1 MSDTHSNSNSNF
13 DDGMTDAERHYLSS
27 GGDVTDALL
36 SENKGLPAAPSE
48 PAPEPPAPAPGA
60 PAADGQQQPPAA
72 AAPPAAPGPEEDPG
86 DEPSPVPGKP
96 PRRVS
101 WNKYQAETEARAT
114 LERQLQE
121 QAVRNARVE
130 ERLSLLSQ
138 ALQPA
143 PGEQQQ
149 QKPPKPRPDPNQDIF
164 GYAQWLEENLQDM
177 TGRLEE
183 VYGKVDGYEK
193 QIQTGQAEMDQERN
207 YFDALN
213 QYAGREP
220 HFVPAY
226 NFLLRNRA
234 AELMAPRYPR
244 ATYEQLMQAEIPQ
257 DIAQMLQQEERDLY
271 KTAFQNKRS
280 PADDIFRMAQL
291 RGYRP
296 PAPQAQPVPTNGSAH
311 PTNGAAPPAAQQRPG
326 VPLAAA
332 PANGAVPAN
341 GATPPVPGNGAA
353 PTAVQLV
360 EQIKRGQGAAF
371 SLSNASGGTGIEL
384 TPQVLADMPQ
394 DQFEALFN
402 ELQAS
407 GNKEK
412 LMQLMGQ

>member
-1 MSDTHSNSNSNF
+1 MSDTHSNF

-48 PAPEPPAPAPGA
+48 PAAPAPPSPAPGA
-60 PAADGQQQPPAA
+60 PAAGEQQQPPAA
-72 AAPPAAPGPEEDPG
+72 AAQQAAAPGPEEDPG

-149 QKPPKPRPDPNQDIF
+149 QKAPKPRPDPNQDIF
-164 GYAQWLEENLQDM
+164 AYSQWLEENLQDV
-177 TGRLEE
+177 TGKLEE

-193 QIQTGQAEMDQERN
+193 QIATGQAEMDQERN

-271 KTAFQNKRS
+271 KTAFHNRRS
-280 PADDIFRMAQL
+280 PAEDIFRMAQL

-296 PAPQAQPVPTNGSAH
+296 PAPQPQPA
-311 PTNGAAPPAAQQRPG
+311 PTNGAAPHANGAAAPTNGAAAPPARPG

-332 PANGAVPAN
+332 PVNGAAAPAL
-341 GATPPVPGNGAA
+341 PGNGAA